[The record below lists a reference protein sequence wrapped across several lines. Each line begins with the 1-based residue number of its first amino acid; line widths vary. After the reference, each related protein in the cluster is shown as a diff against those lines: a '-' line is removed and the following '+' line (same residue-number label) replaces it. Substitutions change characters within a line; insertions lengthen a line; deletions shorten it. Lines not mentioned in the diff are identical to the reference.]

1 VKSKASEMRKKDKG
15 DLLKELEQL
24 RSELHKLRVAQVTG
38 GTPAKLAQ
46 MYVTWLSFRFSADS
60 LATNSAN
67 LLLSC

>member
-1 VKSKASEMRKKDKG
+1 MVKAKASDMRKKEKG

-46 MYVTWLSFRFSADS
+46 MYVSTCHHTLSLFVND
-60 LATNSAN
+60 
-67 LLLSC
+67 